1 VCLGCAFIL
10 LAAAF
15 PRIGLI
21 IVWAFTDWIRIAFNG
36 SWVWPLLGLIF
47 LPFAT
52 LFYVLVDVSSRG
64 NVTVGAGFSS
74 GWVRSLTSCT
84 GRKRQRTA
92 TTPSLSIGTTALV
105 ESPYSAC

>member
-1 VCLGCAFIL
+1 MCLGCAFIL

-15 PRIGLI
+15 PRVGLI

-64 NVTVGAGFSS
+64 NVTVG
-74 GWVRSLTSCT
+74 GWILVGLGALLDIMHWTQAAANRNNAQSLYQQY
-84 GRKRQRTA
+84 G
-92 TTPSLSIGTTALV
+92 P
-105 ESPYSAC
+105 